1 MAASSDDS
9 AAVRDPASTTAE
21 DRILQARLMTRRAD
35 EGPPAKFQQ
44 TVAASRA
51 TLQGVLKAEPDN
63 VDALVA
69 MFENVREAEGASSQA
84 AQYLARALAIE
95 PANSAWRMALL
106 ELYLRDNRKADV
118 VALLQPI
125 ANMPHGGADTAMAS
139 DMIKRFAGVG
149 PAQ

>member
-1 MAASSDDS
+1 MSGADTRKTLDHIGRHGGIGASVRH
-9 AAVRDPASTTAE
+9 VRD
-21 DRILQARLMTRRAD
+21 RLQ
-35 EGPPAKFQQ
+35 
-44 TVAASRA
+44 
-51 TLQGVLKAEPDN
+51 QGVLKAEPDN

-139 DMIKRFAGVG
+139 DKNKRFAGVG
-149 PAQ
+149 TAQ